1 MPDVDEANRYFELGD
16 ECSTSGAMALQTGNT
31 DEGLEWFRQAI
42 DAYEAALKAAPEEET
57 LLVCNL
63 SLCIGARQF
72 GLGSVDEAL
81 ARYEDALATLAG
93 RPDLTSEGEGL
104 EILAQARLNRAECR
118 LAKGHPG
125 EALRE
130 VDEVLVLI
138 PDHPFA
144 VHLRERCEL
153 EGG

>member
-1 MPDVDEANRYFELGD
+1 MPDVDEANRHFELGD

-31 DEGLEWFRQAI
+31 DEGLDWFRQAI
-42 DAYEAALKAAPEEET
+42 DAYEAALRAAPEEET

-63 SLCIGARQF
+63 KLCIGARQF

-81 ARYEDALATLAG
+81 ARYEEALAALAG
-93 RPDLTSEGEGL
+93 RADLTSEGEGL

-118 LAKGHPG
+118 LAKGQPG
-125 EALRE
+125 EALTE
-130 VDEVLVLI
+130 VDEVLALI

-144 VHLRERCEL
+144 KHLRERCEL
-153 EGG
+153 EAG